1 MSFRMEM
8 LLRMQMV
15 DNQYFT
21 PPPTVIIAA
30 GRCVGDSHSVVEYFT
45 CATYIDMCSY
55 NSNYLCISK

>member
-21 PPPTVIIAA
+21 PPQQSLLPL
-30 GRCVGDSHSVVEYFT
+30 VGVLE
-45 CATYIDMCSY
+45 I
-55 NSNYLCISK
+55 LILL